1 MDVSRIEAYNP
12 KYYSWRDMTAK
23 EILKYSKQGVEVPD
37 IYVQWAQE
45 FLKNISKYDNDEV
58 TYEKAKAVERH
69 ASVSTKSNV
78 HNNLL
83 GGEEKIEESN
93 KTADVKAKEKE
104 PAVEEEKPEII
115 PNVSVSAEVSASGE
129 SGSSNDGT
137 EALSTAKAKHK
148 DMKDNGISLRK
159 QALSFTNDS
168 TQTAREAFISGIL
181 MKALEGES
189 QNEIQELESA
199 MQSILAEAEAKQG
212 ELSNEVAT
220 INNEK
225 SNNLTFMK
233 IEQLQRE
240 LEQSGRLAQIML
252 GQSSGSLSAL
262 GNEIGSQTDIIL
274 SAGDFGSETID
285 IGNELI
291 ASSQDAFFIKRLINT
306 IIGKRAVSAG
316 EGSVVSG
323 EKAQG
328 IQSAAMSVNTS
339 AKSQINQF
347 QNEVNAK
354 TGVAAMSKKEQGSA
368 SEQDPITGKEKES
381 DKDIKTAQNDGSDT
395 TDKLN
400 INIDEILKR
409 KVRRGE
415 VNMG

>member
-12 KYYSWRDMTAK
+12 KYYNWRDMTAK
-23 EILKYSKQGVEVPD
+23 EILKYNKQGVEVPD

-45 FLKNISKYDNDEV
+45 FLRNVSKYDNDEV
-58 TYEKAKAVERH
+58 TYEKAKSVERH
-69 ASVSTKSNV
+69 AAVSTKSNV
-78 HNNLL
+78 NNNLQ
-83 GGEEKIEESN
+83 GGEEKIEQPDKSAEVN
-93 KTADVKAKEKE
+93 DKKE
-104 PAVEEEKPEII
+104 PAVEEEKPEIV

-137 EALSTAKAKHK
+137 EALSAAKAKHK

-168 TQTAREAFISGIL
+168 TQTAREAFISGVL

-199 MQSILAEAEAKQG
+199 MQSLLAEAAAKQG
-212 ELSNEVAT
+212 ELGNEVANV
-220 INNEK
+220 NNEK

-262 GNEIGSQTDIIL
+262 SGEIGSQTDIIL

-291 ASSQDAFFIKRLINT
+291 ADSQDALFIKKLINS
-306 IIGKRAVSAG
+306 IIGRRAVVAG

-323 EKAQG
+323 GKAQS

-347 QNEVNAK
+347 QNEVNEK
-354 TGVAAMSKKEQGSA
+354 TGVAATSKKEQGSA
-368 SEQDPITGKEKES
+368 SEQDPITGKEKEA